1 MVRLLGLNIP
11 DNLNIKYALT
21 TFYGIGLST
30 SIKILKEC
38 NISTSKSIKELSDDE
53 LKRIISV
60 VDKNYKIE
68 GDLREIIVENIKR
81 LKDINAYRGS
91 RHMKGLPA
99 RGQRTRSNARTKRGK
114 RKTVGALKKEVWAQQ
129 QQGDKTES

>member
-38 NISTSKSIKELSDDE
+38 NISTSKK
-53 LKRIISV
+53 IISC

-91 RHMKGLPA
+91 RHIKGLPA